1 MGRVTGRW
9 SGWPR
14 DCECAERDSRALC
27 EVIRVGDKRDNAC
40 WQTDSYFRYA
50 SVDGLHSDKCLRRRV
65 FDQSSCKKKHENLYV
80 SKWLRLT

>member
-1 MGRVTGRW
+1 MTGRW

-50 SVDGLHSDKCLRRRV
+50 SVDGLHLDKSVYEGAHLTKALV
-65 FDQSSCKKKHENLYV
+65 KKKHENLYF
-80 SKWLRLT
+80 SKWLSLT